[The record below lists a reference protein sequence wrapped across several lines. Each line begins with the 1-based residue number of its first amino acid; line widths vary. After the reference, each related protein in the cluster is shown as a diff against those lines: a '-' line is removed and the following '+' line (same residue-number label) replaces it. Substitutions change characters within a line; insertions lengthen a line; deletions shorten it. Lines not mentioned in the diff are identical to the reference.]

1 MEAGAKRVSRSG
13 SRWAGLAEPVTLV
26 VPLWYSRVTLV
37 VLSIGTF
44 EPSGAM
50 GVGGWDLIKKK
61 KKKIISL
68 WAPLPFPI
76 QKPRL
81 RVSLGYHQSITKGP
95 LGLLIQQKLA
105 SHDGEA
111 KSRERSW
118 EFDFRRR

>member
-1 MEAGAKRVSRSG
+1 MGMEAGAKRVSRSG
-13 SRWAGLAEPVTLV
+13 SRWAGLAESVTLV

-50 GVGGWDLIKKK
+50 GVGGCGLIKKK
-61 KKKIISL
+61 KKKTSL

-81 RVSLGYHQSITKGP
+81 RVPLGYH
-95 LGLLIQQKLA
+95 
-105 SHDGEA
+105 
-111 KSRERSW
+111 
-118 EFDFRRR
+118 